1 MFSSIHKIYGYFV
14 AVEPYVVH
22 GNGQTVRLYSSDGPR
37 PRWSAG
43 VAYTVYD

>member
-22 GNGQTVRLYSSDGPR
+22 GNGQTVRLVRMVRVLDGLR
-37 PRWSAG
+37 
-43 VAYTVYD
+43 V